1 MDVEAEHMWKWVDK
15 IKTFDL
21 QKGAEGADLD
31 ELNAHRFL
39 EVSERFFKFLCSS
52 YLSITAILF

>member
-1 MDVEAEHMWKWVDK
+1 MDQEAEHLWKWVDK

-39 EVSERFFKFLCSS
+39 EVRAS
-52 YLSITAILF
+52 LFPMPTHSFAH